1 MKRMFA
7 LFLVLAFGALNSTSK
22 AQSQDDSA
30 KQKARGASVR
40 PDAQGGKIEVYS
52 FQTMTLTDEQFL
64 IGVKESSPVTITG
77 FLRIPPPW
85 GGKDRLPAVVI
96 VHGSGGIM
104 ANEDGWSR
112 ELNEIGIATFVMD
125 GFTGRGII
133 DTASDQGQIGMLTPI
148 IDAYRALELLSKH
161 PRIDP
166 QRIAIMGGSRGVR
179 VALYAGMRRFQ
190 RMYAPKGL
198 EFAAYIPFYAPCYMT
213 FIGDDDVSD
222 KPIRLFHGAA
232 DDYVPVAPCRSY
244 VQRLR
249 KAGKDVQLREYPGAN
264 HLFDNPNFVTATH
277 VPEAQTMRHCT
288 IEEKPIGRMIVR
300 GTERVFTLTDPCVER
315 GVTIGYNA
323 QAHSEA
329 IRAVEQF
336 LRTTFKLK

>member
-1 MKRMFA
+1 MIA
-7 LFLVLAFGALNSTSK
+7 LLIVLVFGALNSTSH
-22 AQSQDDSA
+22 AQSQDDIAKRTAGGSSA
-30 KQKARGASVR
+30 RV
-40 PDAQGGKIEVYS
+40 DALAAKIEVYS

-64 IGVKESSPVTITG
+64 IGVKEAPPVTITG
-77 FLRIPPPW
+77 FLRIPPTR
-85 GGKDRLPAVVI
+85 GGKTRLPAVII
-96 VHGSGGIM
+96 VHGSAGII

-112 ELNEIGIATFVMD
+112 QLNELGIATFVLD
-125 GFTGRGII
+125 CFTGRGII
-133 DTASDQGQIGMLTPI
+133 DTGSDQGQVGILAPI
-148 IDAYRALELLSKH
+148 IDAYRALQLLSKH

-166 QRIAIMGGSRGVR
+166 ARIAIMGGSRGGR
-179 VALYAGMRRFQ
+179 VALYASMRRFQ

-222 KPIRLFHGAA
+222 KPIRLFHGEA

-249 KAGKDVQLREYPGAN
+249 KAGKDVQLTEYPGAN
-264 HLFDNPNFVTATH
+264 HLFDNPNFATATP
-277 VPEAQTMRHCT
+277 VPGVQTLRRCT
-288 IEEKPIGRMIVR
+288 IEEQPIGRMIVR
-300 GTERVFTLTDPCVER
+300 GTERLFTFTDPCVEH

-336 LRTTFKLK
+336 LRATFNLK